1 MPPPAGQSLAWVMP
15 DPERPTDTAYAGLP
29 RMALYDKS
37 AAIGL
42 IDQHSVVR
50 ALSPELMLVDPE
62 LAERARKL
70 LREPGEANGKGWHMS
85 ALGTHE
91 ITAGI
96 GLGLEPPL
104 SPPVVQGPS
113 ASMPMPTNNGLSELP
128 TPPPAIRPPES
139 ATAAPQPAPAP
150 MPQAEAPQ
158 QPEPA
163 EQAPAP
169 AQPEPVV
176 AQEPVVAPEPVQIQP
191 APAVAPEPE
200 LPAMA
205 PVEEPVHDYFA
216 TPEPAAETLPEMA
229 PIAEVPTPAEP
240 VETVPAE
247 PIELVAAAA
256 PVEEPVAELPAMTPA
271 EPVAEVAPVEF
282 VAPQPV
288 EVEAHIEPEP
298 EPGVEVEVEVALP
311 TLEPITEAVPVATTE
326 LEELF
331 APAQAQSGEFCVVVR
346 LKDGE
351 GIVEV
356 GSFRDFG
363 TAMEGAQ
370 EVIEQFSNASEG
382 RWPFYAGRFIRPDL
396 IVSVDVV
403 DANEIQR

>member
-1 MPPPAGQSLAWVMP
+1 
-15 DPERPTDTAYAGLP
+15 
-29 RMALYDKS
+29 
-37 AAIGL
+37 
-42 IDQHSVVR
+42 
-50 ALSPELMLVDPE
+50 MLVDPE

-70 LREPGEANGKGWHMS
+70 LREPGETNGKGWHMS

-104 SPPVVQGPS
+104 SPPVVRGPS

-150 MPQAEAPQ
+150 MPQAEVPQ
-158 QPEPA
+158 QPEPV
-163 EQAPAP
+163 EQAPASAP
-169 AQPEPVV
+169 AQPEPI
-176 AQEPVVAPEPVQIQP
+176 VAPAPVQIQQEP
-191 APAVAPEPE
+191 PAVAPEPE

-229 PIAEVPTPAEP
+229 PIAEVPASAQP
-240 VETVPAE
+240 VEAIPAE
-247 PIELVAAAA
+247 PIQVVAPAA
-256 PVEEPVAELPAMTPA
+256 PVEEPVAELPTMAPP

-282 VAPQPV
+282 IAPQPV
-288 EVEAHIEPEP
+288 EVEAHFEPQPQPQPEP
-298 EPGVEVEVEVALP
+298 TLEVEVALP
-311 TLEPITEAVPVATTE
+311 ALEPVAEPEPVATTE

-331 APAQAQSGEFCVVVR
+331 APAQAQTGEFCVVVR
-346 LKDGE
+346 LKEGE

-382 RWPFYAGRFIRPDL
+382 QWPFYAGRFIRPDL

-403 DANEIQR
+403 DANETQA

>member
-1 MPPPAGQSLAWVMP
+1 
-15 DPERPTDTAYAGLP
+15 
-29 RMALYDKS
+29 MALYDKS

-104 SPPVVQGPS
+104 SPPVVRGPS
-113 ASMPMPTNNGLSELP
+113 ASMPMPTNSGLSELP

-150 MPQAEAPQ
+150 LPQAEAPQ

-163 EQAPAP
+163 EQAPPP

-176 AQEPVVAPEPVQIQP
+176 AQEPVVAPEPVQVQP
-191 APAVAPEPE
+191 AAPAVAPEPE

-205 PVEEPVHDYFA
+205 PVEEPMHDYFA

-229 PIAEVPTPAEP
+229 PIAEVPA
-240 VETVPAE
+240 PAE
-247 PIELVAAAA
+247 PIELVAAAP
-256 PVEEPVAELPAMTPA
+256 PVEEPVAELPAMAPA

-282 VAPQPV
+282 MAPQPVDTAPQPV

-298 EPGVEVEVEVALP
+298 EPEVEVEVEVALP
-311 TLEPITEAVPVATTE
+311 TLEPIAEPEPVATTE

-351 GIVEV
+351 GMVEV

-382 RWPFYAGRFIRPDL
+382 QWPFYAGRFIRPDL

-403 DANEIQR
+403 DANEIQG